1 MLEYQCPHC
10 KTTLKVP
17 ERFAGSTGT
26 CRKCKNTITIEVEVA
41 PKARN
46 GHKNGDTPRPVRPP
60 DLVALHLVTGGSSS
74 RRDSIIEIGAS
85 KFSLDGSERDSFW
98 SFANPGGPISS
109 SVTEKT
115 GITDDMVAAA
125 AFPLE
130 AVREFCAWAGPNAIL
145 FSEQAHTQAKFLCS
159 AFLREDV
166 EPIEGLIVDVCSWAE
181 QLEIRA
187 PEYRL
192 RPLLGAIGY
201 SALPGHRAM
210 ECARA
215 LSVLIA
221 HLLKKEGA
229 ALPKD
234 DEDAGVWSMLRGK
247 RAEDTADPRLYK
259 RIRNLADTLEEAC
272 GKNFHMR
279 EVFDRRRQTSTPR
292 TGGGAPTPM
301 ILHMPEWYA
310 EKKKYL
316 YETKENGNGGDDALH
331 VVETDGDRLWAI
343 VMREAAKSHD
353 PDEQRKLLLKAVSL
367 GARDPWPYERLTGF
381 FIKMHDYHSAQKVCQ
396 RYFDGDI
403 WRTPKFVDSSWRL
416 LDRMERL
423 ERRISGA
430 A

>member
-10 KTTLKVP
+10 KAVLKVP
-17 ERFAGSTGT
+17 ERFVGSTGT
-26 CRKCKNTITIEVEVA
+26 CRKCKATITIEIEVV
-41 PKARN
+41 PAR
-46 GHKNGDTPRPVRPP
+46 KSGDTPRPARPP
-60 DLVALHLVTGGSSS
+60 DLIALHLVATGSSS

-85 KFSLDGSERDSFW
+85 KFALDGSERDSFW
-98 SFANPGGPISS
+98 SFANPGGPLSS
-109 SVTEKT
+109 SVVEKT

-145 FSEQAHTQAKFLCS
+145 FCESAHNQAKFLCS

-166 EPIEGLIVDVCSWAE
+166 EPHDGLVIDVCSWAE

-192 RPLLGAIGY
+192 RPLLSAIGY

-221 HLLKKEGA
+221 HLLKKEAA

-234 DEDAGVWSMLRGK
+234 DDDSGRWNLLRGK
-247 RAEDTADPRLYK
+247 RAEDLADPRMYK
-259 RIRNLADTLEEAC
+259 RIRKLALTLEDAC
-272 GKNFHMR
+272 GKQFHMR
-279 EVFDRRRQTSTPR
+279 DAFDKRRTTSTPR
-292 TGGGAPTPM
+292 SNGATPTPM
-301 ILHMPEWYA
+301 VLHMPEWYE

-316 YETKENGNGGDDALH
+316 YETKENGNGADDEAQPTE
-331 VVETDGDRLWAI
+331 VDGGDRLWAI

-353 PDEQRKLLLKAVSL
+353 PEEQRKLLLKAVSL

-381 FIKMHDYHSAQKVCQ
+381 FIKMHDYYSAQKVCQ
-396 RYFDGDI
+396 RYFDGDL

>member
-1 MLEYQCPHC
+1 MLDYKCPHC
-10 KTTLKVP
+10 NAVLKVP

-26 CRKCKNTITIEVEVA
+26 CRKCKNTIKIEVDA
-41 PKARN
+41 AA
-46 GHKNGDTPRPVRPP
+46 KNGDAPGPVRPP
-60 DLVALHLVTGGSSS
+60 DLIALHLVTTGPSS

-85 KFSLDGSERDSFW
+85 KFALDGSERDSFW
-98 SFANPGGPISS
+98 SFANPGGPLSS
-109 SVTEKT
+109 SVKEKT

-130 AVREFCAWAGPNAIL
+130 AVREFCSWAGPNTIL
-145 FSEQAHTQAKFLCS
+145 FSESAHNHAKFLCA
-159 AFLREDV
+159 AFLREDT
-166 EPIEGLIVDVCSWAE
+166 EPEDGLIVDVCSWAE

-210 ECARA
+210 ESARA

-221 HLLKKEGA
+221 HLLKKEAA

-234 DEDAGVWSMLRGK
+234 EDDAGVWNLLRGK
-247 RAEDTADPRLYK
+247 RADDADPRLFK
-259 RIRNLADTLEEAC
+259 RVRELAMSVEDAC
-272 GKNFHMR
+272 GKHFHMR
-279 EVFDRRRQTSTPR
+279 DAFDKRRKTSTPR
-292 TGGGAPTPM
+292 NGAGAPTPM
-301 ILHMPEWYA
+301 ILHMPEWYE

-316 YETKENGNGGDDALH
+316 YETKENGNGGEAEAEPAELDSS
-331 VVETDGDRLWAI
+331 DRLWAI

-396 RYFDGDI
+396 RYFDGDL
-403 WRTPKFVDSSWRL
+403 WRTPRFVDSSWKL